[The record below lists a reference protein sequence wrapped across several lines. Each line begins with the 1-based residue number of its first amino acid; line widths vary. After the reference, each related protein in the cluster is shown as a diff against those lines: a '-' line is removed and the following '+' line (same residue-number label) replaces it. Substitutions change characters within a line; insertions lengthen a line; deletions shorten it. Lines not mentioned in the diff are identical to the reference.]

1 MKDYNTKAIRNFAI
15 IAHGGTGKTSL
26 AEAMLYNMKATD
38 RFGKVADGNTALDF
52 DQEEIKRKISINL
65 AVGSGEWNDCK
76 LNIIDVPGYFDFA
89 GEMTA
94 AMSVADSAVIV
105 VSAKSGVQVGT
116 EKAWDAAEDKAKVIF
131 VTGFDEEDVDAMAIA
146 EGLRSAFGTSVV
158 PVYLPV
164 KQGGEIIGYVDVIAN
179 KGMKYTAGGTEEMP
193 IPAELASAA
202 EDARNE
208 LFETIAETDE
218 ELMEKFF
225 GGEEFT
231 PDEIKKGAKQGM
243 INGSMVPVLF
253 GSGLKNVGVKSL
265 MDFICKYMPSP
276 EDVQP
281 REAHKPGSDEK
292 VEVKINSSDPVS
304 LFVFKT
310 MIDSYGK
317 TTYFKVMS
325 GTLKPD
331 SSLYNTAAE
340 ENERISKLF
349 APCGK
354 KQNEAKELCAGDIGA
369 VTKLNVTKT
378 GDTLCA
384 NKNVEFA
391 GFTFPK
397 PVLSLAVV
405 AGEKGAE
412 EKISSGLA
420 KLKAEDPTFTF
431 YNNTETHELIVSGT
445 GEQHIDVIV
454 SKLKSRYGAAVTL
467 KEPKVAYRETIRKK
481 VTAEGKHKKQSGGH
495 GQYGHVKIEFEPGAN
510 EELEFCENVFG
521 GSVPKNYFPAVEK
534 GLQECIPNGVV
545 AGYPVVNLKATLI
558 DGSYHPVDSSEM
570 AFKMAAH
577 IAFKSGLEQA
587 NPVLLEPIG
596 TLRVVVPDT
605 YMGDIM
611 GDVNKRRGRI
621 LGMNPLG
628 KKGLQEVMA
637 EVPMAEMHKYAID
650 LRSMTQARGYFEF
663 EFVRYEEAPA
673 MVAEKVIAESK
684 KDKEQ

>member
-1 MKDYNTKAIRNFAI
+1 MT
-15 IAHGGTGKTSL
+15 
-26 AEAMLYNMKATD
+26 
-38 RFGKVADGNTALDF
+38 
-52 DQEEIKRKISINL
+52 KRKISINL
-65 AVGSGEWNDCK
+65 AVGSAEWNDCT

-105 VSAKSGVQVGT
+105 VSGKSGVQVGT
-116 EKAWDAAEDKAKVIF
+116 EKAWDASEGKAKVMF
-131 VTGFDEEDVDAMAIA
+131 VTGFDEEDVDAMAVA
-146 EGLRSAFGTSVV
+146 EGLRNAFGSSVV
-158 PVYLPV
+158 PVYLPI

-179 KGMKYTAGGTEEMP
+179 KGMKYTSGGTEEMP
-193 IPAELASAA
+193 IPAELASAV

-208 LFETIAETDE
+208 LFETIAETDD

-231 PDEIKKGAKQGM
+231 PDEIKKGAKLGM
-243 INGSMVPVLF
+243 INGTMAPVLY
-253 GSGLKNVGVKSL
+253 GSGLKNVGVKAL

-276 EDVQP
+276 EDVEA

-292 VEVKINSSDPVS
+292 AEVKISSSEPAA

-331 SSLYNTAAE
+331 SNLYNPRAE
-340 ENERISKLF
+340 ENERISKIF

-354 KQNEAKELCAGDIGA
+354 KQIEVKELAAGDIGA
-369 VTKLNVTKT
+369 VTKLAETKT
-378 GDTLCA
+378 GDTLAA

-391 GFTFPK
+391 GFEFPK
-397 PVLSLAVV
+397 PVRSLAVV
-405 AGEKGAE
+405 ASEKGAE

-431 YNNTETHELIVSGT
+431 FNNTETHELIISGM
-445 GEQHIDVIV
+445 GEQHIDVIIN
-454 SKLKSRYGAAVTL
+454 KLKSRYGAAVTL

-521 GSVPKNYFPAVEK
+521 GSVPKNYVPAGEK
-534 GLQECIPNGVV
+534 GLQECIPTGVV

-587 NPVLLEPIG
+587 SPVLLEPIG
-596 TLRVVVPDT
+596 TLRVVVPDA

-663 EFVRYEEAPA
+663 EFVRYEQERQGT
-673 MVAEKVIAESK
+673 VIK
-684 KDKEQ
+684 KYNFTAAG